1 MQVSKIL
8 ASKGDRVIT
17 TRPDSPIT
25 NALRTLT
32 VERIGVV
39 VAIGENGDLV
49 GILSE
54 RDIIQGLHEQGD
66 RVLRMKVGDL
76 MTGSVITCAPDTSI
90 DDAMRLMSANSI
102 RHLPVVEDGKL
113 AGVISIVDVVNI
125 RVVELEQDNE
135 TLRTFMSTRIE

>member
-1 MQVSKIL
+1 MQVADIL

-25 NALRTLT
+25 KILRTLT

-39 VAIGENGDLV
+39 VATDDDGALV

-66 RVLRMKVGDL
+66 RVLRMKVEDL
-76 MTGSVITCAPDTSI
+76 MTSRVVTCTPDDSI
-90 DDAMRLMSANSI
+90 EDVMKLMSANSI
-102 RHLPVVEDGKL
+102 RHLPVVDGGRL
-113 AGVISIVDVVNI
+113 AGVLSIVDVVNV
-125 RVVELEQDNE
+125 RVLELEQDKE